1 MTVQPSLAESTNH
14 GSNDAPV
21 VSGPIHHIHLG
32 YIGRWDEERGDYEPT
47 DEALIFLNDDNEQT
61 CHVEGPNA
69 KAMAAFIVRAV
80 NSHEALVKA
89 LEEIETICTE
99 SAGDCRRRMGTRVG
113 NALVV
118 ARAALASTREA
129 GQ

>member
-1 MTVQPSLAESTNH
+1 MSAAQTSTNN

-69 KAMAAFIVRAV
+69 KAMAAFIVRAC
-80 NSHEALVKA
+80 NSHDALVKA
-89 LEEIETICTE
+89 LKEI
-99 SAGDCRRRMGTRVG
+99 
-113 NALVV
+113 
-118 ARAALASTREA
+118 AALDGPAYRSFELIKRA
-129 GQ
+129 RHIAKCALSARGVQ

>member
-1 MTVQPSLAESTNH
+1 MSAAQTSTNN

-89 LEEIETICTE
+89 LEAVLEIDTHGFAI
-99 SAGDCRRRMGTRVG
+99 APMGSRLRKQLTDV
-113 NALVV
+113 
-118 ARAALASTREA
+118 LASTREA

>member
-1 MTVQPSLAESTNH
+1 MSAAQTSTNN

-89 LEEIETICTE
+89 LETFVEEYTDLVN
-99 SAGDCRRRMGTRVG
+99 SGDAGFWDPEKEPKVI
-113 NALVV
+113 A
-118 ARAALASTREA
+118 ARAALTSAREV
-129 GQ
+129 QP